1 MSAAGSTTSRPRTD
15 GIAAAFWNAAIVRAV
30 DYTAI
35 AKPRISLMVLV
46 TVAIGYVL
54 GSAGSWNPYPL
65 LHAMLG
71 IALVAT
77 GSSALN
83 QWLERHTDA
92 RMNRTA
98 DRPLP
103 TGRLSS
109 GEVFAFGLTA
119 GIVGTLYLAVQ
130 VNWITALLT
139 ALTLIIYVT
148 AYTPLK
154 RVTAFC
160 TAIGAISGALP
171 PVLGWAAASGKLDAG
186 AWILF
191 GVLFLWQFPHFLAIA
206 WIYRDDYARADLKML
221 PSGPRSAQL
230 TGQQMVAYAL
240 VLLPVS
246 LLPSQFALAGTS
258 YFLAAVVLGVGYLAC
273 SIRFA
278 VSPSD
283 QTARGLLLSSLL
295 YLPLLLLS
303 LLWDHLQ
310 LLQ

>member
-1 MSAAGSTTSRPRTD
+1 MSTAGSTASQPRTV
-15 GIAAAFWNAAIVRAV
+15 GIGTVFWNAAMVRVV

-54 GSAGSWNPYPL
+54 GSEGNWNPYPL

-71 IALVAT
+71 IALVAA

-83 QWLERHTDA
+83 QLIERHTDA
-92 RMNRTA
+92 RMHRTA

-103 TGRLSS
+103 SGRLSPA
-109 GEVFAFGLTA
+109 EVLAFGLTA
-119 GIVGTLYLAVQ
+119 GITGTLYLAVQ
-130 VNWITALLT
+130 VNWATALLA
-139 ALTLIIYVT
+139 ALTLVIYVA

-154 RVTAFC
+154 NVTAFC
-160 TAIGAISGALP
+160 TAIGAVAGALP
-171 PVLGWAAASGKLDAG
+171 PVLGWTAASGQLEVG
-186 AWILF
+186 AWVLF

-206 WIYRDDYARADLKML
+206 WIYRDDYARAGLKML

-230 TGQQMVAYAL
+230 TGQQMVAYAM

-246 LLPSQFALAGTS
+246 LLPSRFALAGTS
-258 YFLAAVVLGVGYLAC
+258 YFLAAVVLGLGYLAC
-273 SIRFA
+273 SIRCA
-278 VSPSD
+278 ISPGD
-283 QTARGLLLSSLL
+283 RAARGLLLSSLL

-303 LLWDHLQ
+303 LLLDHLQ